1 MPTSKYFKEC
11 PEFPSDIS
19 IAGIP
24 TISYLDLLGNS
35 AEESKNL
42 YEACREQWFFFL
54 DFHNSK
60 EGKRIVKDAEIM
72 YDVSVDIIN
81 LGPEVLMDYK
91 LNIPKDLNGLTCDR
105 YSRHSCYKP
114 AGVLK
119 IDDGKMDS
127 MELYT
132 ISRDEVLGTN
142 STRRDPKEFQR
153 HREDCKQFF
162 LRSHA
167 VLSEVMTHL
176 DKQLGLAPG
185 TLSALSSLEKP
196 SATSLCLLMARS
208 QSIDDK
214 IISLGGHTDIGTITI
229 LFHVVGDFQVHPAG

>member
-60 EGKRIVKDAEIM
+60 EGKRILKDAEIM
-72 YDVSVDIIN
+72 YD
-81 LGPEVLMDYK
+81 
-91 LNIPKDLNGLTCDR
+91 
-105 YSRHSCYKP
+105 P

-132 ISRDEVLGTN
+132 ISRDEVLGAN

-162 LRSHA
+162 LCSHA

-229 LFHVVGDFQVHPAG
+229 LFHVVGDFQVHPAGSTFIVPVMAEFAIDEMAALSVQENIQ